1 MYLQNLCDILKV
13 VKGTIICIEN
23 GERKEYE
30 SGAEALKAYSK
41 YYGVVGLMSE
51 VIFTDELGLNLRNN
65 IAHGLCERE
74 DFDKNTAYLVFMML
88 LMITRFDWVAYG
100 IAEKDKIEK

>member
-13 VKGTIICIEN
+13 VNGTIICIEN

-41 YYGVVGLMSE
+41 YYGVVRLSAENDNIVIEIKDQKTDIDKSNE
-51 VIFTDELGLNLRNN
+51 VFIKEHVEKYGTEPSL
-65 IAHGLCERE
+65 
-74 DFDKNTAYLVFMML
+74 FDGV
-88 LMITRFDWVAYG
+88 
-100 IAEKDKIEK
+100 

>member
-41 YYGVVGLMSE
+41 YYGVVGLSAE
-51 VIFTDELGLNLRNN
+51 NDCIVIEIKDQKPDIDKSKEAFIKDHVEKYGAEPNL
-65 IAHGLCERE
+65 
-74 DFDKNTAYLVFMML
+74 FDGV
-88 LMITRFDWVAYG
+88 
-100 IAEKDKIEK
+100 